1 MKEQDLSVFQQDDSE
16 SRLQA
21 IIETAIDGIIT
32 IDNRGKI
39 ETVNPAAAKI
49 FGYEPGEM
57 IGQNVNML
65 MPEPDHS
72 MHDTY
77 IENYHRT
84 GVGQII
90 GKGREVLGKKKDGTV
105 FPFLL
110 SISEVNLQ
118 NKQIFTGVI
127 HDITELKKTEAALR
141 ESESRI
147 NSIIQTAVDGI
158 ITIDTRG
165 VIEMVNPSACKLFGY
180 DESELLGRKINLLMP
195 EPDRSLHD
203 NYMHHYHETGEKRI
217 IGIGREVSGLKK
229 DGTIFPL
236 YLSINEVFLSDR
248 KVYTGFIHDITHQK
262 VSEERLRRYAAELE
276 RSNRELQDF
285 AYVSSHDL
293 QEPLRKIQAFGDRLK
308 TKEYEQLSEQGKD
321 YVDRMLN
328 AANRMQNLI
337 NDLLTF
343 SRVTSK
349 AKPFVK
355 VDLNQIL
362 ADVLSDLEIA
372 IERSGATIETSPL
385 PVIQAEPTQMRQLL
399 QNLISNAIKFRKEDV
414 KPTIKV
420 YARELQLKAHM
431 TATPGDELIELH
443 VEDNGIGFDEKYL
456 DRIFNIFQRLE
467 GQKYEGSG
475 IGLAICRKIA
485 IRHGGDITAKS
496 KPGEG
501 THFIVTLSKN
511 HLLE

>member
-110 SISEVNLQ
+110 SISEVNLH